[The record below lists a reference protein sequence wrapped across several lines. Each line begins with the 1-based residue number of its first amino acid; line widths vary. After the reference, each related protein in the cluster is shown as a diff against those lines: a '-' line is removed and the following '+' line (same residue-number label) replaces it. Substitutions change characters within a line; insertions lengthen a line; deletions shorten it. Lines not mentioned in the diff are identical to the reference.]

1 MKYNICIKSGV
12 TNGLEKV
19 LCTSHPV
26 SVAKG
31 NGTAVPVRRKRK
43 KIMKCTRA
51 RQSHRDFHK
60 SITCDVFAP
69 ISFWEEFV
77 YLQHRCMSTH
87 SVFSYPS
94 IVVGSKVIA
103 IFHSLVSFHWRT
115 TLINGIA
122 SPFAKCCHRNC
133 NT

>member
-1 MKYNICIKSGV
+1 MYQIGSHKRIGKGV
-12 TNGLEKV
+12 MHV
-19 LCTSHPV
+19 SSRLCS
-26 SVAKG
+26 K
-31 NGTAVPVRRKRK
+31 RKRDSCPSPKKKK

-51 RQSHRDFHK
+51 RQSYRDFHK
-60 SITCDVFAP
+60 SITWDVFAP

-94 IVVGSKVIA
+94 IVAGSNVIA
-103 IFHSLVSFHWRT
+103 IFHSLVSFHRRT